1 MFFALIGHDRA
12 KLCFAASIEF
22 WQRIGL
28 EGELQPELHHATASR
43 TDQRIGGRV
52 VGRGAAAA
60 KRAAGRRVI
69 AETRAIR
76 CAVWIGD
83 IGVIENV
90 KELHPELGAEPLL
103 ERETLEHGEIHVLEA
118 RVTEDVPAHGAK
130 GSGRGRQHDRVAD
143 HEAATRRKRS
153 GVGGDCLTLI
163 VKRCGEWGNLLG
175 YPGLLRATK
184 YGGFGVDEAVGKAT

>member
-1 MFFALIGHDRA
+1 MFSALIGHDRA

-22 WQRIGL
+22 WQRTGL

-76 CAVWIGD
+76 CAVRIGD
-83 IGVIENV
+83 IGVIEYV
-90 KELHPELGAEPLL
+90 KELHTELGAVPLL
-103 ERETLEHGEIHVLEA
+103 ERETLEHGEIHILEA
-118 RVTEDVPAHGAK
+118 RVPEDVPAHISE
-130 GSGRGRQHDRVAD
+130 GSRRGGSENRIARA
-143 HEAATRRKRS
+143 EAATNRQIVRAGATRS
-153 GVGGDCLTLI
+153 SGESPSCVGNTICNIFCQAQDGI
-163 VKRCGEWGNLLG
+163 RGAVN
-175 YPGLLRATK
+175 PGCYR
-184 YGGFGVDEAVGKAT
+184 